1 MCCSNHYVKSVQI
14 RSFFWSAFNPN
25 TGKCRPEKIFLFWY
39 FLRSE
44 SVSLGLVS
52 TFFLIFSDG
61 TKLYT
66 FVAIFSF
73 SLCINYVIPMMI
85 IINLYTLVYKCY
97 QGEREKIVQ
106 YVFIFLVEISM
117 LQRIVDFLKE
127 FNLLIRS
134 TKLLSPNL
142 DAVLQQ
148 KRIRMYQLILIKK
161 ETNRTSVVF
170 F

>member
-73 SLCINYVIPMMI
+73 FLCINYVMI
-85 IINLYTLVYKCY
+85 IMIITNLYTLVYKCY
-97 QGEREKIVQ
+97 QREREN
-106 YVFIFLVEISM
+106 
-117 LQRIVDFLKE
+117 RIVCFYISCRDIHVAKNCRLF
-127 FNLLIRS
+127 
-134 TKLLSPNL
+134 
-142 DAVLQQ
+142 
-148 KRIRMYQLILIKK
+148 KRI
-161 ETNRTSVVF
+161 
-170 F
+170 